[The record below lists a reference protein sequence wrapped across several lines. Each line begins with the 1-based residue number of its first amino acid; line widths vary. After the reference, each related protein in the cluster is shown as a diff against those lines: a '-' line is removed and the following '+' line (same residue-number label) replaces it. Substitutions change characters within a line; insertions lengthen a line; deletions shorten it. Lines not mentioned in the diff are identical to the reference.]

1 MQESR
6 QEENPRV
13 SFSWVLV
20 LDSWFSSQT
29 TKFMTITQLEYI
41 VAVDTYRSF
50 VAAADKCFVT
60 QPTLSMQ
67 VQKLEDTLGVK
78 IFDRS
83 KQPVTP
89 TEIGI
94 EIISQARIMLSES
107 EKIKEIITDRQKE
120 LSGELKVGIIPTIAP
135 YILPKILHG
144 FIEKYP
150 QVKLIVWEQ
159 TTEQIIAQLK
169 LGVIDCGI
177 LSTPLH
183 ESTLTEVPVFYE
195 NFVAYVSKNSKLS
208 KKKNIVPDDID
219 MEEIWILN
227 EGHCMRE
234 QVLNICQRRKATQG
248 FKHFEYNTGSVET
261 LKRMVDQNNGATI
274 LPELALADLT
284 DKQLDKVRYFK
295 APEPAREVSI
305 VIQRNFLKRRMI
317 EALKNEILEFL
328 PKRMKSKKKKE
339 VMEI

>member
-1 MQESR
+1 
-6 QEENPRV
+6 
-13 SFSWVLV
+13 
-20 LDSWFSSQT
+20 
-29 TKFMTITQLEYI
+29 MTITQLEYI

-50 VAAADKCFVT
+50 VSAADKCFVT

-94 EIISQARIMLSES
+94 EIIAQARILLSES

-120 LSGELKVGIIPTIAP
+120 LSGELKVGIIPTISP

-144 FIEKYP
+144 FIDKYP

-159 TTEQIIAQLK
+159 TTEQIIEQLK
-169 LGVIDCGI
+169 LGMIDCGI
-177 LSTPLH
+177 LSTPLR
-183 ESTLTEVPVFYE
+183 ESNLTELPVFYE
-195 NFVAYVSKNSKLS
+195 NFVAYVSRNSKLS
-208 KKKNIVPDDID
+208 KKKNIVPEDID
-219 MEEIWILN
+219 MEEIWVLN

-261 LKRMVDQNNGATI
+261 LKRMVDENNGATI

-295 APEPAREVSI
+295 SPEPAREVSI

-339 VMEI
+339 VIDI

>member
-1 MQESR
+1 
-6 QEENPRV
+6 
-13 SFSWVLV
+13 
-20 LDSWFSSQT
+20 
-29 TKFMTITQLEYI
+29 MTIVQLEYI

-50 VAAADKCFVT
+50 VLAAEKCFVT

-78 IFDRS
+78 LFDRS

-89 TEIGI
+89 TEIGV
-94 EIISQARIMLSES
+94 EIIAQARVLLSES
-107 EKIKEIITDRQKE
+107 EKIKEIISDRQRE
-120 LSGELKVGIIPTIAP
+120 LSGELKIGIIPTVAP
-135 YILPKILHG
+135 YILPKILRG
-144 FIEKYP
+144 VIEKYP
-150 QVKLIVWEQ
+150 QVKLIVSEQ
-159 TTEQIIAQLK
+159 TTEQIIQQLK
-169 LGVIDCGI
+169 LGMIDCGI

-183 ESTLTEVPVFYE
+183 ESTLIEIPVFYE

-208 KKKNIVPDDID
+208 KVKNVVPDDID

-261 LKRMVDQNNGATI
+261 LKRMVDQNDGATI
-274 LPELALADLT
+274 LPELALAELT
-284 DKQLDKVRYFK
+284 DKQLDKVRHFK
-295 APEPAREVSI
+295 SPEPAREVSI

-317 EALKNEILEFL
+317 DALKAEILEFV
-328 PKRMKSKKKKE
+328 PKRMRSKGKKE

>member
-1 MQESR
+1 
-6 QEENPRV
+6 
-13 SFSWVLV
+13 
-20 LDSWFSSQT
+20 
-29 TKFMTITQLEYI
+29 MTIVQLEYI

-50 VAAADKCFVT
+50 VAAAEKCFVT

-83 KQPVTP
+83 KQPVVP

-94 EIISQARIMLSES
+94 DIIAQARLLLAES

-120 LSGELKVGIIPTIAP
+120 LSGELKVGIIPTISP
-135 YILPKILHG
+135 YILPKILNG
-144 FIEKYP
+144 FVQKYP
-150 QVKLIVWEQ
+150 QVKLIIWEQ
-159 TTEQIIAQLK
+159 TTENIIQQLK
-169 LGVIDCGI
+169 LGTIDCGI

-183 ESTLTEVPVFYE
+183 ESSLVEIPVFYE
-195 NFVAYVSKNSKLS
+195 NFVAYASKTSKLY
-208 KKKNIVPDDID
+208 KKKSISPDDID
-219 MEEIWILN
+219 MEEIWVLN

-274 LPELALADLT
+274 LPELELADLN
-284 DKQLDKVRYFK
+284 DKQLNRVRYFK
-295 APEPAREVSI
+295 SPEPAREVSI
-305 VIQRNFLKRRMI
+305 VIQKNYLKRRMI
-317 EALKNEILEFL
+317 DALKSEIQELV
-328 PKRMKSKKKKE
+328 PKRMRSKKKKE
-339 VMEI
+339 VMAFQHSGIRSLEFT

>member
-1 MQESR
+1 
-6 QEENPRV
+6 
-13 SFSWVLV
+13 
-20 LDSWFSSQT
+20 
-29 TKFMTITQLEYI
+29 MTITQLEYI

-50 VAAADKCFVT
+50 VLAAEKCFVT

-78 IFDRS
+78 LFDRS

-94 EIISQARIMLSES
+94 EIITQARIMLSES

-120 LSGELKVGIIPTIAP
+120 LSGELKVGIIPTVSP
-135 YILPKILHG
+135 YILPKIIHG

-159 TTEQIIAQLK
+159 TTEEIVQQLK
-169 LGVIDCGI
+169 LGTIDCGI

-183 ESTLTEVPVFYE
+183 ESNLTEIPVFYE
-195 NFVAYVSKNSKLS
+195 NFVAYTSKNSKLS
-208 KKKNIVPDDID
+208 KKKNITPDDID

-234 QVLNICQRRKATQG
+234 QVLNICQRRKSTKG
-248 FKHFEYNTGSVET
+248 FQHFEYNTGSVET

-274 LPELALADLT
+274 LPELALADLS
-284 DKQLDKVRYFK
+284 DKQLDRVRYFK
-295 APEPAREVSI
+295 SPEPAREVSI

-317 EALKNEILEFL
+317 EALKNEILEFV

-339 VMEI
+339 LMDI

>member
-1 MQESR
+1 
-6 QEENPRV
+6 
-13 SFSWVLV
+13 
-20 LDSWFSSQT
+20 
-29 TKFMTITQLEYI
+29 MTIVQLEYI

-50 VAAADKCFVT
+50 VAAAEKCFVT

-67 VQKLEDTLGVK
+67 VQKPEDTLGVK

-83 KQPVTP
+83 KQPVIP

-94 EIISQARIMLSES
+94 EIISQARILLSES

-135 YILPKILHG
+135 YVLPKILYG

-150 QVKLIVWEQ
+150 QVKLVVWEL
-159 TTEQIIAQLK
+159 TTDQIVDQLK

-183 ESTLTEVPVFYE
+183 ESNLTELPVFYE

-208 KKKNIVPDDID
+208 KKKHITPDDID

-234 QVLNICQRRKATQG
+234 QVLNICSRRKSTQG

-274 LPELALADLT
+274 LPELALADLNE
-284 DKQLDKVRYFK
+284 KQLDKVRYFK
-295 APEPAREVSI
+295 SPEPAREVSI

-317 EALKNEILEFL
+317 EALKNEMLEFL
-328 PKRMKSKKKKE
+328 PKRMKTKKKKE
-339 VMEI
+339 VMDI

>member
-1 MQESR
+1 
-6 QEENPRV
+6 
-13 SFSWVLV
+13 
-20 LDSWFSSQT
+20 
-29 TKFMTITQLEYI
+29 MTIVQLEYL

-50 VAAADKCFVT
+50 VAAAEKCFVT

-67 VQKLEDTLGVK
+67 IQKLEDTLGVK
-78 IFDRS
+78 LFDRS

-94 EIISQARIMLSES
+94 DIITQARILLAES
-107 EKIKEIITDRQKE
+107 EKIKEIISDRQKE
-120 LSGELKVGIIPTIAP
+120 LSGELKVGIIPTVSP

-159 TTEQIIAQLK
+159 TTEQIIQQLK
-169 LGVIDCGI
+169 LGTLDCGI

-183 ESTLTEVPVFYE
+183 ESSLIEIPVFYE
-195 NFVAYVSKNSKLS
+195 NFVAYASKQSKLY
-208 KKKNIVPDDID
+208 KKKNIIPEDID
-219 MEEIWILN
+219 IEEIWVLN

-234 QVLNICQRRKATQG
+234 QVLNICQRRKSTQG
-248 FKHFEYNTGSVET
+248 FQHFEYNTGSVET

-274 LPELALADLT
+274 LPELALIDLT
-284 DKQLDKVRYFK
+284 DKQLDRVRYFK
-295 APEPAREVSI
+295 SPEPAREVSI

-317 EALKNEILEFL
+317 EALKNEILEFV
-328 PKRMKSKKKKE
+328 PKRMKNKKKKA
-339 VMEI
+339 VMEF

>member
-1 MQESR
+1 
-6 QEENPRV
+6 
-13 SFSWVLV
+13 
-20 LDSWFSSQT
+20 
-29 TKFMTITQLEYI
+29 MTIVQLEYI

-50 VAAADKCFVT
+50 VMAAEKCFVT

-67 VQKLEDTLGVK
+67 IQKLEDTLGVK
-78 IFDRS
+78 LFDRS

-94 EIISQARIMLSES
+94 EIIYQARMVLAES
-107 EKIKEIITDRQKE
+107 EKIKEIVSDRQKE

-159 TTEQIIAQLK
+159 TTEQIIQQLK
-169 LGVIDCGI
+169 LGMIDCGI
-177 LSTPLH
+177 LSTPLR
-183 ESTLTEVPVFYE
+183 ENSLTEIPVFYE

-208 KKKNIVPDDID
+208 KKKSISPEDID
-219 MEEIWILN
+219 MEEIWVLN

-234 QVLNICQRRKATQG
+234 QVLNICQRRKTTKG
-248 FKHFEYNTGSVET
+248 FLHFEYNTGSVET

-284 DKQLDKVRYFK
+284 EKQMDKVRYFK
-295 APEPAREVSI
+295 SPEPAREVSL

-317 EALKNEILEFL
+317 EALKNEILEFV
-328 PKRMKSKKKKE
+328 PKRLKNKKKKE
-339 VMEI
+339 VIVF

>member
-1 MQESR
+1 LYSIY
-6 QEENPRV
+6 
-13 SFSWVLV
+13 LY
-20 LDSWFSSQT
+20 
-29 TKFMTITQLEYI
+29 KMTITQLEYI

-50 VAAADKCFVT
+50 VLAAEKCFIT

-94 EIISQARIMLSES
+94 EIITQARVMLSES

-120 LSGELKVGIIPTIAP
+120 LSGELRVGIIPTISP
-135 YILPKILHG
+135 YILPKIIHG

-150 QVKLIVWEQ
+150 QVKLVVWEQ
-159 TTEQIIAQLK
+159 TTEEIVQQLK
-169 LGVIDCGI
+169 LGMIDCGI

-183 ESTLTEVPVFYE
+183 ESNLTEIPVFYE

-208 KKKNIVPDDID
+208 KKKSITPDDID

-234 QVLNICQRRKATQG
+234 QVLNICQRRKATKG
-248 FKHFEYNTGSVET
+248 FQHFEYNTGSVET

-274 LPELALADLT
+274 LPELALTDLT

-295 APEPAREVSI
+295 TPEPAREVSI

-317 EALKNEILEFL
+317 EALKNEILEFV

-339 VMEI
+339 VMDI

>member
-1 MQESR
+1 
-6 QEENPRV
+6 
-13 SFSWVLV
+13 
-20 LDSWFSSQT
+20 
-29 TKFMTITQLEYI
+29 MTITQLEYI
-41 VAVDTYRSF
+41 VAVDSYRSF
-50 VAAADKCFVT
+50 VLAAEKCFVT

-78 IFDRS
+78 LFDRS

-94 EIISQARIMLSES
+94 DIIAQARIVLGEA

-120 LSGELKVGIIPTIAP
+120 LSGELRVGIIPTVSP

-150 QVKLIVWEQ
+150 QVKLIVSEQ
-159 TTEQIIAQLK
+159 TTEVIIQQLK
-169 LGVIDCGI
+169 LGMIDCGI

-183 ESTLTEVPVFYE
+183 ESSLTEIPVFYE
-195 NFVAYVSKNSKLS
+195 NFVAYTSKNSKLY
-208 KKKNIVPDDID
+208 KKKNIHPDDID
-219 MEEIWILN
+219 MEEIWVLN

-234 QVLNICQRRKATQG
+234 QVLNICQRRRSTQN
-248 FKHFEYNTGSVET
+248 FRHFEYNTGSVET

-274 LPELALADLT
+274 LPELALSELT

-295 APEPAREVSI
+295 SPEPAREVSI

-317 EALKNEILEFL
+317 EALKNEILEYV
-328 PKRMKSKKKKE
+328 PKRMRSRKKKE
-339 VMEI
+339 VIEI

>member
-1 MQESR
+1 
-6 QEENPRV
+6 
-13 SFSWVLV
+13 
-20 LDSWFSSQT
+20 
-29 TKFMTITQLEYI
+29 MTIVQLEYI

-50 VAAADKCFVT
+50 VGAAEKCFVT

-67 VQKLEDTLGVK
+67 IQKLEDTLGVK
-78 IFDRS
+78 LFDRS

-94 EIISQARIMLSES
+94 DIIAQARVLLAES

-120 LSGELKVGIIPTIAP
+120 LSGELKVGIIPTISP
-135 YILPKILHG
+135 YILPKILSG
-144 FIEKYP
+144 FVAKYP

-159 TTEQIIAQLK
+159 TTENIIQQLK
-169 LGVIDCGI
+169 LGTIDCGM

-183 ESTLTEVPVFYE
+183 ESALLEIPVFYE
-195 NFVAYVSKNSKLS
+195 NFVAYTSKSSKLY
-208 KKKNIVPDDID
+208 KKKSINPDDID
-219 MEEIWILN
+219 MEEIWVLN

-274 LPELALADLT
+274 LPELAISDLS
-284 DKQLDKVRYFK
+284 DKQMDRVRYFK
-295 APEPAREVSI
+295 TPEPAREVSI
-305 VIQRNFLKRRMI
+305 VIQKNYLKRRMI
-317 EALKNEILEFL
+317 DALKTEILEFV
-328 PKRMKSKKKKE
+328 PKRMRNKKKKE

>member
-1 MQESR
+1 
-6 QEENPRV
+6 
-13 SFSWVLV
+13 
-20 LDSWFSSQT
+20 
-29 TKFMTITQLEYI
+29 MTIVQLEYI

-50 VAAADKCFVT
+50 VAAAEKCFVT

-67 VQKLEDTLGVK
+67 IQKLEDTLGVK
-78 IFDRS
+78 LFDRS

-94 EIISQARIMLSES
+94 DIIAQARVLLSES

-120 LSGELKVGIIPTIAP
+120 LSGELKVGIIPTISP
-135 YILPKILHG
+135 YILPKILSG
-144 FIEKYP
+144 FVAKYP

-159 TTEQIIAQLK
+159 TTENIIQQLK
-169 LGVIDCGI
+169 LGTIDCGI

-183 ESTLTEVPVFYE
+183 ESALLEIPVFYE
-195 NFVAYVSKNSKLS
+195 NFVAYTSKSSKLY
-208 KKKNIVPDDID
+208 KKKSINPDDID
-219 MEEIWILN
+219 MEEIWVLN

-274 LPELALADLT
+274 LPELALSDLS
-284 DKQLDKVRYFK
+284 DKQMDRVRYFK
-295 APEPAREVSI
+295 TPEPAREVSI
-305 VIQRNFLKRRMI
+305 VIQKNYLKRRMI
-317 EALKNEILEFL
+317 DALKAEILEFV
-328 PKRMKSKKKKE
+328 PKRMRSKKKKE